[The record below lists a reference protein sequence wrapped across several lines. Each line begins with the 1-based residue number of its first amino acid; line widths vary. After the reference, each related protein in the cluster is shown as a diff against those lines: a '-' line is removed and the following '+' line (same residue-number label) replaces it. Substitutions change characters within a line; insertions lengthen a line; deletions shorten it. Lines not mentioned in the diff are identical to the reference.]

1 MQLTIGNASG
11 IMSAFI
17 YPIQD
22 APRYIRGHGVSL
34 SMVGLGVLI
43 YALLWYWYRRE
54 NARREAGYVNDK
66 FSGLSEED
74 LKELGDESPHFRYT
88 I

>member
-11 IMSAFI
+11 VMSAFI
-17 YPIQD
+17 YPPTD

-34 SMVGLGVLI
+34 SMVGMGVLI
-43 YALLWYWYRRE
+43 YAFLWQWYRRE
-54 NARREAGYVNDK
+54 NARREAGEVDEKY
-66 FSGLSEED
+66 SGLSEDE
-74 LKELGDESPHFRYT
+74 LKELGDESPHYRYT